1 VERVREVGIEAIQAK
16 SLRQTARLVALA
28 EAHGFPCSAP
38 RDPGHRAGTVA
49 LDVPHGYEVSQA
61 LKARDI
67 VCDYRPG
74 AGVRLSPHFYTRDEE
89 LDAAVAAIAEVLAT
103 GTWQQF
109 AGHRSTVT

>member
-1 VERVREVGIEAIQAK
+1 M
-16 SLRQTARLVALA
+16 RQTARLLALA
-28 EAHGFPCSAP
+28 EVHGFPCSAP

-61 LKARDI
+61 LKVRDI

-89 LDAAVAAIAEVLAT
+89 LAAAVAAIADVLTT
-103 GTWQQF
+103 GAWQKF
-109 AGHRSTVT
+109 AGLRSTVT